1 MITAPTW
8 LVVLVCALLFVVH
21 DPDMR
26 AGLTEFLSDVVAFT
40 GGLN

>member
-8 LVVLVCALLFVVH
+8 LVVLVCTLLFVIH
-21 DPDMR
+21 YPDMR
-26 AGLTEFLSDVVAFT
+26 AGLTEFLSDVAAFM